1 MDSKSGIFGK
11 AMPDNTSEITR
22 IVTESVP
29 DQYRKVVLSMDGFD
43 FSRDGDEH
51 IHLPDFILFDQV
63 GPVEAERFFYIL
75 NRDNFDYTEWQ
86 KGLFADE
93 TAGSLAEKIKAFKPR
108 RIRLTSRQESG
119 YPTGARK
126 ALQRVR

>member
-1 MDSKSGIFGK
+1 M
-11 AMPDNTSEITR
+11 
-22 IVTESVP
+22 
-29 DQYRKVVLSMDGFD
+29 
-43 FSRDGDEH
+43 RDGEEH

-93 TAGSLAEKIKAFKPR
+93 IWDVAAETYRRNRGMDNSHVFVAG
-108 RIRLTSRQESG
+108 
-119 YPTGARK
+119 
-126 ALQRVR
+126 